1 MGEIGNNFLPEDIF
15 ADVESDISNNV
26 VRKND
31 QHMEEMV
38 QDDNKAN
45 INQKKGKNFDKK
57 HISKTS
63 KKLFLVV
70 LLFVFLLILLFV
82 FIDVVSKLSVKSA
95 KKLQN
100 NVKNNIV
107 VNNNKSSPSP
117 VLKDTDGDGLMD
129 VEEINFG
136 TNVNLFDTD
145 GDFISDG
152 DEIKTYKTSPLNPD
166 TDGDG
171 LSDYD
176 EIFIYKTNP
185 LSSDTDGDGY
195 RDMDE
200 INNGYSPLDSS
211 KMSEEYLKSIEE
223 GKKLKLEKLKTKN

>member
-38 QDDNKAN
+38 QDNNKAN

-57 HISKTS
+57 HISKTN

-70 LLFVFLLILLFV
+70 LLFVFLLILLFI
-82 FIDVVSKLSVKSA
+82 FIDVVTKLSVKSA

-107 VNNNKSSPSP
+107 VNNKSLESP

-145 GDFISDG
+145 GDLISDG

-200 INNGYSPLDSS
+200 INNGYNPIGPG
-211 KMSEEYLKSIEE
+211 KMTPEYLKSIEDA
-223 GKKLKLEKLKTKN
+223 KKIKEEKLKTKN